1 MDPADV
7 PVHCDT
13 GPEGGCIT
21 CGDVAVPMRVREV
34 DAAQGLA
41 LCQDDA
47 GGMAWVEAALVAD
60 PAPGDLLLVHA
71 GTALAALEPEER
83 R

>member
-1 MDPADV
+1 
-7 PVHCDT
+7 
-13 GPEGGCIT
+13 
-21 CGDVAVPMRVREV
+21 MRVREV

-41 LCQDDA
+41 LCEDDA
-47 GGMAWVEAALVAD
+47 GGLAWVEAALVAD